1 MPSASPENMAYVL
14 KITLQFLI
22 AVWAL
27 TSMSI
32 FQGYQKSRRTIRTH
46 FCAESVF
53 LLFVFKQLYQKS
65 STRFCLHLIGQDL
78 VMAIISCKTHW
89 KWPCNRTDASTSQG
103 MQKKC
108 WQTPEAKRRKEQF
121 STPRVTIESTIC
133 AHIYFR
139 VLASRIVRH
148 CFKPPCFWYFVM
160 AAIGNWYSKLFNFYL
175 TSSQVKTWGVEMSS
189 SWKLALTSLIKK
201 KKKC

>member
-1 MPSASPENMAYVL
+1 MLLHTKAKDLGRPELTYMVL
-14 KITLQFLI
+14 LCHLLLQRTWLMSSKITLQFLI

-89 KWPCNRTDASTSQG
+89 KWPCNRTDASTSQT
-103 MQKKC
+103 MQKIAGKH
-108 WQTPEAKRRKEQF
+108 QKLKEERNN
-121 STPRVTIESTIC
+121 SLHLES
-133 AHIYFR
+133 
-139 VLASRIVRH
+139 L
-148 CFKPPCFWYFVM
+148 
-160 AAIGNWYSKLFNFYL
+160 
-175 TSSQVKTWGVEMSS
+175 
-189 SWKLALTSLIKK
+189 
-201 KKKC
+201 

>member
-1 MPSASPENMAYVL
+1 MPSASSEHMASVL

-22 AVWAL
+22 AVWA
-27 TSMSI
+27 MSI

-65 STRFCLHLIGQDL
+65 STTFCLHLIGQDL
-78 VMAIISCKTHW
+78 VMAIICCKTHW
-89 KWPCNRTDASTSQG
+89 KWPCNRRCIYKPRYA
-103 MQKKC
+103 KNC
-108 WQTPEAKRRKEQF
+108 RQTQEAKRGKEQF
-121 STPRVTIESTIC
+121 STPRVIIESTIC
-133 AHIYFR
+133 AHFYFR

-148 CFKPPCFWYFVM
+148 CFKPPCLWYFVM

-175 TSSQVKTWGVEMSS
+175 TSS
-189 SWKLALTSLIKK
+189 L
-201 KKKC
+201 